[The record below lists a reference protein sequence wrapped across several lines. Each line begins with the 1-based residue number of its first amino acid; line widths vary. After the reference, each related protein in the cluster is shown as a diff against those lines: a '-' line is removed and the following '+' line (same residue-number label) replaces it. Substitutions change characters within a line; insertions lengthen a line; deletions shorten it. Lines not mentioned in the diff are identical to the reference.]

1 MKQIRFAFC
10 FAILGAG
17 ALSAQWLHQ
26 PTPGVP
32 RLPDGRPN
40 VSAAAPQT
48 SGGHPDLSGMWR
60 IFPHPSA
67 ADLMQQLKPEEVQ
80 PWALALRQ
88 QRVERFEGVTTGC
101 LPLGPVQDTG
111 TASFGEGAKFIQT
124 PGEIVILYPDL
135 TYRQVF
141 LDGRKLERDPNPS
154 WMGYSVGHWD
164 GNTLVVES
172 NGYNNRTWLD
182 FVGLPHSEGLRV
194 TERFQRVSFGMMK
207 LSMTMEDPAVFSRP
221 VQLDTMMQTIV
232 DTEMLEYVCAE
243 NEKDGAHLTGKAS
256 DAQPVS
262 LSEEELARFA
272 GTYVG
277 PNPMGPGEMRSN
289 VTLAGGH
296 LTMDTPVGRLT
307 LVPLSRS
314 SFSASGNAVRFS
326 PESDGMAVIINT
338 VEGELKAV
346 RKP

>member
-1 MKQIRFAFC
+1 MHQRARLQRVAGALVFEEACSDLAEFGIDGLGQALSGLGVALGPAVQPLGDLRRSAHVFHDTRRLDSSLSTPEDGMKQIRFAFC
-10 FAILGAG
+10 LAILGAG
-17 ALSAQWLHQ
+17 ALSAEWLHQ
-26 PTPGVP
+26 PTPAVP

-40 VSAAAPQT
+40 FTAPAART

-60 IFPHPSA
+60 IFPNPSA
-67 ADLMQQLKPEEVQ
+67 ADLMQQLRPEEVQ

-243 NEKDGAHLTGKAS
+243 NEKDGAHLTG
-256 DAQPVS
+256 
-262 LSEEELARFA
+262 
-272 GTYVG
+272 
-277 PNPMGPGEMRSN
+277 
-289 VTLAGGH
+289 
-296 LTMDTPVGRLT
+296 
-307 LVPLSRS
+307 
-314 SFSASGNAVRFS
+314 
-326 PESDGMAVIINT
+326 
-338 VEGELKAV
+338 
-346 RKP
+346 